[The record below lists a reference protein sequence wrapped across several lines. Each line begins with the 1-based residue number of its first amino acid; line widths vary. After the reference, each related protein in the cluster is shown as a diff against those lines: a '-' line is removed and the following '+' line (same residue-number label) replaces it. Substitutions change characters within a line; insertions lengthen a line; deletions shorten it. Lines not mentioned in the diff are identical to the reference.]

1 MKTKK
6 ILKKIKNLLVNSAWS
21 VVYKTQDGRTE
32 MYTIDQP
39 AHDHE
44 FGNKGEGLK
53 TAGFRAFCHNRG
65 EFRSFRYDRI
75 VSLNKA

>member
-1 MKTKK
+1 MKKT
-6 ILKKIKNLLVNSAWS
+6 IKKIKRLLDRRPYS

-32 MYTIDQP
+32 MYTIDRP
-39 AHDHE
+39 DHERE
-44 FGNKGEGLK
+44 FGNKTEGIR

-75 VSLNKA
+75 VSLNRA